1 MPHHRLLLC
10 VCVCV
15 WQVPLPGAT
24 LCEVARKTVGRSIDL
39 QKHGEWGK
47 QICIPD
53 KCLFQGGQLAFPSL
67 MERAWFP
74 RGCAPVGAQL
84 ILLLHLGGW
93 WWSCLGS
100 GERAVDISH
109 NPHPCLHVSVREPAE
124 LTWGWPGTE
133 AHWHLQNGSAGP
145 PDSREPPLPWGPGL
159 ILRGPAPTLLHPF
172 SSQV

>member
-109 NPHPCLHVSVREPAE
+109 NPHPCLHVSVSGSPLSSHGGGRGQR
-124 LTWGWPGTE
+124 LTGICRMGRLV
-133 AHWHLQNGSAGP
+133 H
-145 PDSREPPLPWGPGL
+145 L
-159 ILRGPAPTLLHPF
+159 ILESLPCRGDRGSF
-172 SSQV
+172 